1 MELLLPHFKFRVD
14 LINSPA
20 QVPSDVHV
28 KDTNTLAYFS
38 IHFIGSIAGTSNTLQ
53 LVCPP

>member
-38 IHFIGSIAGTSNTLQ
+38 TRLIGTIVRL
-53 LVCPP
+53 L